1 MRESKACLF
10 YVTPRHRRRADDHKE
25 DDGMIRKAR
34 VGVPLALVIGM
45 MVACSTAPTTQE
57 GKDDLVRQAA
67 AALTAWNQEV
77 PGVEGFARWSYGYA
91 LFPEIARGGIGL
103 GAGYGR
109 GVVYAQGQH
118 IGYADLS
125 QGSLGLLV
133 GGQAYQE
140 LIVFDDK
147 AALERFKQG
156 RFDVSADSSGVLI
169 TWGYTER
176 VASIEGATVFLKP
189 IGGALAEV
197 TMSGQRFTFVPR

>member
-1 MRESKACLF
+1 
-10 YVTPRHRRRADDHKE
+10 
-25 DDGMIRKAR
+25 
-34 VGVPLALVIGM
+34 
-45 MVACSTAPTTQE
+45 
-57 GKDDLVRQAA
+57 
-67 AALTAWNQEV
+67 
-77 PGVEGFARWSYGYA
+77 

-103 GAGYGR
+103 GGGYGR
-109 GVVYAQGQH
+109 GVLYAQGQH

-125 QGSLGLLV
+125 QGSLGFLV

-169 TWGYTER
+169 TWGYTDR
-176 VASIEGATVFLKP
+176 VAFIEGATVFLKP
-189 IGGALAEV
+189 IGGALVEV

>member
-1 MRESKACLF
+1 
-10 YVTPRHRRRADDHKE
+10 
-25 DDGMIRKAR
+25 MIRKAAA
-34 VGVPLALVIGM
+34 GVPLALVIGLI
-45 MVACSTAPTTQE
+45 VACSTAPTNQE

-67 AALTAWNQEV
+67 AALTAWDQEV
-77 PGVEGFARWSYGYA
+77 PGVEVFARSSYGYA

-103 GAGYGR
+103 GGGYGR
-109 GVVYAQGQH
+109 GVLYAQGQH

-125 QGSLGLLV
+125 QGSLGFLV

-169 TWGYTER
+169 TWGYTDR
-176 VASIEGATVFLKP
+176 VAFIEGATVFLKP
-189 IGGALAEV
+189 IGGALVEV